1 MYITYMYTLY
11 VSTSVWLDVHIYMA
25 GHNETSTSTT
35 SEIGAP
41 GYTLKL
47 AGKRLNLSALLYDK
61 KFRDY
66 EYNSGGV
73 AAFKELE
80 NAGLGTLEETKT
92 RAGGTKVNNSKDY
105 FVP

>member
-1 MYITYMYTLY
+1 MCMYITCMYTLY
-11 VSTSVWLDVHIYMA
+11 VSTSVWLDVHISMA

-47 AGKRLNLSALLYDK
+47 AGKRLKLSVLLYAIE
-61 KFRDY
+61 FRDY
-66 EYNSGGV
+66 EYNSE
-73 AAFKELE
+73 AFKELE
-80 NAGLGTLEETKT
+80 NAGLGILEETKIRT
-92 RAGGTKVNNSKDY
+92 GTKVNNSKDY